1 MEENKKRFRW
11 KPGKFSLIFFSL
23 AIISAIFGLF
33 ELVVNAAELDLV
45 DEEYLENSFADYPY
59 RVIIKYDLISDE
71 TDESKYALLMA
82 SNEISYSDRAGF
94 VPLGEETDTGVV
106 EHKKMAVKLLVSD
119 GKLVRESGPST
130 SEAGSYSY
138 GTSVLFPVGHSS
150 NTGFYSNYNI
160 EVIYANHDIVY
171 STVSHIQLP
180 TDEIYFYKSVVP
192 DAAPE
197 GDSVTVSDGVS
208 DVLGGMFHITGL
220 IKKFPF
226 NVFFGCSLLFLGIGI
241 FSSIRLIM

>member
-45 DEEYLENSFADYPY
+45 DEEYLESNFSDYPY
-59 RVIIKYDLISDE
+59 RVIIKYDLMSDE

-82 SNEISYSDRAGF
+82 SNKIGVYGDYNIICPFG
-94 VPLGEETDTGVV
+94 ETDENGSVVQHSKASCSLVLSDSQLVQNGVA
-106 EHKKMAVKLLVSD
+106 KTA
-119 GKLVRESGPST
+119 T
-130 SEAGSYSY
+130 YTY
-138 GTSVLFPVGHSS
+138 GTSGFPIPDYDGIAADFFR
-150 NTGFYSNYNI
+150 TYNVEI
-160 EVIYANHDIVY
+160 VYANHDIYVGPNN
-171 STVSHIQLP
+171 SIFLP
-180 TDEIYFYKSVVP
+180 SDEIYFYKSVVP

-208 DVLGGMFHITGL
+208 DVLDGMFHITGL
-220 IKKFPF
+220 IKKYPF